1 MHTKFVMEYDVSK
14 GKQNISILSIDAMD
28 DGDPPPFTYI
38 TNMKY
43 PDLYYI
49 IRPQGCCCTRICSNI
64 EQWSCASKNGG
75 EFPFN
80 PRSSIFKA
88 KLFVHECGP
97 YYKCPPSYKNRV
109 RQHGIMYHFEVFKTK

>member
-43 PDLYYI
+43 LDLYYI

-80 PRSSIFKA
+80 PRSSIFKE
-88 KLFVHECGP
+88 KFFVHECGP
-97 YYKCPPSYKNRV
+97 YYECPPSCKNRV
-109 RQHGIMYHFEVFKTK
+109 SQHGIM